1 MISTLIGILILVA
14 VAVLFGFLARRA
26 WGSKRWLIKFPGV
39 ILAGLLTL
47 VLALVAIVATI
58 GFVRLYV
65 PVGNPVASVKVAGTP
80 EQIARGEK
88 FAQFCA
94 ACHSS
99 TRKPP
104 LAGGKDNFA
113 QIPNGPSFGKVYPP
127 NLTPAG
133 ELKDWSD
140 GEIIRAIREGVHK
153 SGRPLLVMPTRGFR
167 ELSDDDVQAIVAYL
181 RSMPATKHNA
191 DTDANTNEGNL
202 LAALFSGA
210 GILPYFA
217 QPPITKP
224 IASPPPGAN
233 LENGRYL
240 ARVIPCREC
249 HGEDYGGR
257 QPAAIGPPAGP
268 NLTVLVQK
276 WSEADYVKTIRTGVD
291 PSGHSLDP
299 DKMVWK
305 EISAFATDDELKAIY
320 MYLKSLPVVQ
330 TPAK

>member
-1 MISTLIGILILVA
+1 MIGTLIGILILVA
-14 VAVLFGFLARRA
+14 VAVLFGFLAGRA
-26 WGSKRWLIKFPGV
+26 WGSKRWFIKFPGV
-39 ILAGLLTL
+39 ILAGLLML
-47 VLALVAIVATI
+47 VFALGAIVATI

-65 PVGNPVASVKVAGTP
+65 PVGNPVANVKVAGTL

-94 ACHSS
+94 SCHSS

-104 LAGGKDNFA
+104 LAGGAVNFA
-113 QIPNGPSFGKVYPP
+113 QIPNGPSLGKMIPP

-153 SGRPLLVMPTRGFR
+153 SGRSLLIMPTEGFK

-181 RSMPATKHNA
+181 RSMPATKHSA

-202 LAALFSGA
+202 LAALFIGA
-210 GILPYFA
+210 GIAPNSA

-233 LENGRYL
+233 LENGKYL
-240 ARVIPCREC
+240 ARVLPCLEC
-249 HGEDYGGR
+249 HGQDYGGR
-257 QPAAIGPPAGP
+257 QPAGFGPPAGP
-268 NLTVLVQK
+268 NLTVLVSK
-276 WSEADYVKTIRTGVD
+276 WSEADFVKTIRTGVD
-291 PSGHSLDP
+291 PTGHALDP
-299 DKMVWK
+299 DKMLWK

-320 MYLKSLPVVQ
+320 MYLKSLPPIEK
-330 TPAK
+330 PAK